1 MGFFKTQKGASFT
14 DYKIFSVS
22 YDTRWK
28 SA

>member
-14 DYKIFSVS
+14 DYKIFSAS
-22 YDTRWK
+22 YDTGWK